1 MNNDERGMLIF
12 MVVFIL
18 TIFIVGIVMVISMW
32 KIFEKADKPGWACLV
47 PIYNNMVMAEIGGK
61 ESWFGLLPMIP
72 YIGVIWSIWIQ
83 NRLSKSFGKE
93 VGFTLGMIFLPLIFF
108 PILAFGSAEY
118 VGHPDAPNGKNK
130 DSELLDNF

>member
-1 MNNDERGMLIF
+1 MNNDEKGMIAFMVIF
-12 MVVFIL
+12 MIAIVVI
-18 TIFIVGIVMVISMW
+18 GIVMIISMW
-32 KIFEKADKPGWACLV
+32 KIFEKAGKPGWACLV

-93 VGFTLGMIFLPLIFF
+93 VGFTLGMIFLPLIFY
-108 PILAFGSAEY
+108 PILAFGEAEY
-118 VGHPDAPNGKNK
+118 VGHPDQAGRANNS
-130 DSELLDNF
+130 SELLD

>member
-1 MNNDERGMLIF
+1 MNNNEKGLIVF
-12 MVVFIL
+12 MV
-18 TIFIVGIVMVISMW
+18 IFIISILVIGIVMVISLW
-32 KIFEKADKPGWACLV
+32 KIFEKAGKPGWACLV

-93 VGFTLGMIFLPLIFF
+93 IGFTLGMIFLPLIFF

-118 VGHPDAPNGKNK
+118 VGHPDKRVGESNS
-130 DSELLDNF
+130 SELLD

>member
-1 MNNDERGMLIF
+1 MNSNEKSLVIF
-12 MVVFIL
+12 VVVFLLLLLVIGVVMVVSL
-18 TIFIVGIVMVISMW
+18 W
-32 KIFEKADKPGWACLV
+32 KIFEKAGKPGWACLV

-61 ESWFGLLPMIP
+61 DSLFGLLPLIP

-83 NRLSKSFGKE
+83 NRLSKSFGKD

-118 VGHPDAPNGKNK
+118 VGHPDQHFRTID